1 MRHRA
6 IGINRGDMLKCLPR
20 LRVGHVM
27 EKRDASIEFHL
38 RFFRTRDREVD
49 RAQMMT
55 CVTGRFVRIAGYAK
69 IRVKNRRPRN

>member
-6 IGINRGDMLKCLPR
+6 IGINRGDMLKSLPR

-27 EKRDASIEFHL
+27 EKRDASIEFRL

-49 RAQMMT
+49 RAEMMIR
-55 CVTGRFVRIAGYAK
+55 VTGRFVRSAGYAN
-69 IRVKNRRPRN
+69 IREKNRC